1 MKPAPRQASTS
12 RSRTAEARQR
22 AAQADARRKRRLLV
36 IAAGGAAVVI
46 GGLFFI
52 FRLTS
57 AGPGGSGAS
66 DASYTFQVGQP
77 GPGKAAPPIQLASTA
92 GGTFDLS
99 AYRGKTVLLYFQEGL
114 TCQPC
119 WDQLKAI
126 DDNMTSV
133 NQLGITQVVSIT
145 SDPLGQIQQK
155 ASDAGITSPVLSDPN
170 LAVSSAYHTNDF
182 GMMGTSRD
190 GHSFIVVGPTGTI
203 RWRADYGGAP
213 NYTMNVPINVL
224 LDQMR
229 QGLAGS

>member
-1 MKPAPRQASTS
+1 MKPTAGQSSRT
-12 RSRTAEARQR
+12 RSRTAEHRR
-22 AAQADARRKRRLLV
+22 LAAQADSRRKRRLLL
-36 IAAGGAAVVI
+36 IAAGTAVVLI
-46 GGLFFI
+46 GGLFAI

-57 AGPGGSGAS
+57 SGQGASGGS
-66 DASYTFQVGQP
+66 DASYPFQVGQP

-99 AYRGKTVLLYFQEGL
+99 AYRGKTVLLFFQEGL

-126 DDNMTSV
+126 DDNLASV
-133 NQLGITQVVSIT
+133 TQLGINQVVSIT
-145 SDPLGQIQQK
+145 SDPVGQIQQK
-155 ASDAGITSPVLSDPN
+155 VSDAGITSPVLSDPN

>member
-1 MKPAPRQASTS
+1 MKQAPRQGSSARS
-12 RSRTAEARQR
+12 RSAEVRRQV
-22 AAQADARRKRRLLV
+22 ALAGARRKRRLV
-36 IAAGGAAVVI
+36 FVAAGGAAVLI
-46 GGLFFI
+46 GGLFII
-52 FRLTS
+52 FRLTGTGSSGS
-57 AGPGGSGAS
+57 AAS

-77 GPGKAAPPIQLASTA
+77 GTGKAAPPIQLPSTA

-126 DDNMTSV
+126 DDNMASLA
-133 NQLGITQVVSIT
+133 QLGINAVVSIT
-145 SDPLGQIQQK
+145 SDPLDQIRQK

-170 LAVSSAYHTNDF
+170 LAVSSSYHTNDY

-224 LDQMR
+224 IDQMR
-229 QGLAGS
+229 RGLSG

>member
-1 MKPAPRQASTS
+1 MKQAPRQGSMA
-12 RSRTAEARQR
+12 RSRRAQARQQ
-22 AAQADARRKRRLLV
+22 AAQADSRRKRRLLLM
-36 IAAGGAAVVI
+36 AGGGAAVVI
-46 GGLFFI
+46 AGLFVI

-57 AGPGGSGAS
+57 GGSGAPGAS

-77 GPGKAAPPIQLASTA
+77 GPGQPAPPMQLASTV

-126 DDNMTSV
+126 DDNMSTV
-133 NQLGITQVVSIT
+133 TQLGISQVVSIT
-145 SDPLGQIQQK
+145 SDPLAQIQQK
-155 ASDAGITSPVLSDPN
+155 ASDSGITSPVLSDPN

-224 LDQMR
+224 FDQMR

>member
-1 MKPAPRQASTS
+1 MKQTPRQGSMAQS
-12 RSRTAEARQR
+12 RSAQARRQ
-22 AAQADARRKRRLLV
+22 AAQADSRPKRRLLLM
-36 IAAGGAAVVI
+36 AGGAVVVI
-46 GGLFFI
+46 VGLFVI

-57 AGPGGSGAS
+57 SGSGAPGTS

-77 GPGKAAPPIQLASTA
+77 GPGQSAPPIQLASTA
-92 GGTFDLS
+92 GGTFDLA

-126 DDNMTSV
+126 DDNMASV
-133 NQLGITQVVSIT
+133 TQLGINQVVSIT
-145 SDPLGQIQQK
+145 SDPLAQIQQK
-155 ASDAGITSPVLSDPN
+155 ASDSGITSPVLSDPN

-224 LDQMR
+224 FDQIR